1 MSIRILIADDHPV
14 FIDGMKAML
23 KEVSN
28 FEVVGHAENGEKLIE
43 QTAIHKPDV
52 ILTDIQMPV
61 KDGIEA
67 TKEIHK
73 RFPEIK
79 IIAITMLN
87 ESMFI
92 KKMLDAGASGYIIK
106 TIDKAELISVIKKVA
121 GGEKHF
127 SAEVTAQLM
136 NNYSGKSITSPL
148 DILTKREKEILTH
161 IAEGLTDK
169 EIAEKVFLSPLTVT
183 THRKNILSKLGL
195 KNKVEL
201 ARFAIDNKLIT

>member
-23 KEVSN
+23 KEVTN

-43 QTAIHKPDV
+43 QTEIHKPDV

-92 KKMLDAGASGYIIK
+92 RKMLDAGAAGYVIK
-106 TIDKAELISVIKKVA
+106 TI
-121 GGEKHF
+121 
-127 SAEVTAQLM
+127 
-136 NNYSGKSITSPL
+136 
-148 DILTKREKEILTH
+148 
-161 IAEGLTDK
+161 
-169 EIAEKVFLSPLTVT
+169 
-183 THRKNILSKLGL
+183 
-195 KNKVEL
+195 
-201 ARFAIDNKLIT
+201 